1 MPNSL
6 TPAQRQALKGRA
18 HGLAPV
24 VLIGAGGLTP
34 AVLAEIDRALAAHEL
49 IKIRVAGE
57 DRAQRDTLLA
67 EICERSASAPVQ
79 HIGKILVVYRERV
92 APPAPAVPARPKRPS
107 RPAKRAGPR
116 SPRAAREGAPARP
129 RVRRAPRRAA
139 PQPPARGAR
148 PVRARR
154 GKARPR

>member
-1 MPNSL
+1 MPKPL

-18 HGLAPV
+18 HGLDPV

-57 DRAQRDTLLA
+57 DRAQRDALLA
-67 EICERSASAPVQ
+67 EICERSESAPVQ

-92 APPAPAVPARPKRPS
+92 EPPVPARPKPPS

-116 SPRAAREGAPARP
+116 SPRPVREGAPARP
-129 RVRRAPRRAA
+129 RIRRPPSRAA